1 VTTTCRCGTVASTSF
16 CSHSA
21 HKSCF
26 FFSHDG
32 QKLRPRQENGHNT
45 LIRHVGH
52 QSLAK
57 PCDTIPHLRNPA
69 ARARPRD
76 AAGRGASG
84 NARTRPAATPR
95 GGSPRGGT
103 GGTRA
108 PAGGARRVRK
118 PPRPAWAGGRG
129 TGRRG
134 REREAASA
142 ADEVPGVRAPRQ
154 SAPTPPGRARRPATP
169 RASPRP
175 PPAPAPA
182 CRRRRSCTR
191 SAGRAPPARRSA
203 VLRGARN
210 RRLSRTRRKPMWVRR
225 ERSCHSPYAGPRQV
239 RFSGCFSAEL
249 VRRAPAPW

>member
-1 VTTTCRCGTVASTSF
+1 MGPVLARVGDRVSQT
-16 CSHSA
+16 
-21 HKSCF
+21 
-26 FFSHDG
+26 G
-32 QKLRPRQENGHNT
+32 QPLQRVHGLEVPAQEGIH
-45 LIRHVGH
+45 
-52 QSLAK
+52 
-57 PCDTIPHLRNPA
+57 
-69 ARARPRD
+69 ARAIQDGLVAVEIHELLEGARRAD
-76 AAGRGASG
+76 HVAGQILDGL
-84 NARTRPAATPR
+84 ARTRPAATPR